1 MAIVKIQITGMTC
14 DHCAKNAEDALNAL
28 DGVKA
33 TVSYQDGMAN
43 VETRGVVDEIQL
55 LKVVESRGYGA
66 TLLDDNDSVT
76 QRGRGNGLHIAIVG
90 TGSGAFAA
98 AIRAVER
105 GATVTIIEGG
115 EVIGGTCVNVGC
127 VPSKIFI
134 RGADIAHVQGHHR
147 FDGVTLNK
155 PIIDRKAMV
164 AQQQQWVEK
173 LRYAKYESIL
183 ESNPGIKLVRGMAR
197 FKDASTL
204 IVTKK
209 DIQGNTGEIEIK
221 ADRILLAVGA
231 SPSIPDITGLKD
243 TPYWTSTE
251 ALAADSIPEHLIV
264 LGASVVALELAQAF
278 RHIGSEVSVLAR
290 STLLSKEDPQ
300 IGKGLTAAFETEGIK
315 VMLDTT
321 PDSVSHDARQFSL
334 QTNNGEVVGDQLLVA
349 TGRAPNTATLDLN
362 KAGVR
367 TDKRGGIIVDDYM
380 RTNVENI
387 YAAGDCTNQPQFVYV
402 AAAAGTRAARNMTGD
417 DIAMDLSVMPAVV
430 FTDPQVG
437 TVGLTE
443 QQAADQGLEVESRTL
458 DLENVPRAL
467 ANMDTRGFIKLVAE
481 KDSGRIVGC
490 QVLAHEGGEIIQT
503 AALAIRNKMTTA
515 ELADQLF
522 PYLTMV
528 EGLKL
533 CAQTFRKDVKQ
544 LSCCAG

>member
-1 MAIVKIQITGMTC
+1 MTTVNIEINGMTC
-14 DHCAKNAEDALNAL
+14 DHCAQTAQDALNAL

-33 TVSYQDGMAN
+33 SVSYNEGQASI
-43 VETRGVVDEIQL
+43 ETQGAVDNSQL
-55 LKVVESRGYGA
+55 LKAIESKGYSA
-66 TLLDDNDSVT
+66 SLINDDGTKTGS
-76 QRGRGNGLHIAIVG
+76 GGSGLHIAIVG

-98 AIRAVER
+98 AIKAAEQ

-115 EVIGGTCVNVGC
+115 DVIGGTCVNIGC

-134 RGADIAHVQGHHR
+134 RGASIAHLQGHHAI
-147 FDGVTLNK
+147 DGVALNT
-155 PIIDRKAMV
+155 PAIDRKAMME
-164 AQQQQWVEK
+164 QQQEWVEK

-183 ESNPGIKLVRGMAR
+183 ETNPGINLVRGMAK
-197 FKDASTL
+197 FKDAGTL

-209 DIQGNTGEIEIK
+209 DGTEKEIK

-231 SPSIPDITGLKD
+231 SASIPNVSGLKD

-251 ALAADSIPEHLIV
+251 ALIADAVPKHLIV

-278 RHIGSEVSVLAR
+278 KHIGAEVTVLAR
-290 STLLSKEDPQ
+290 SSLLSKEDSE
-300 IGKGLTAAFETEGIK
+300 IGDGLTKVFEDEGITVK
-315 VMLDTT
+315 LNTS
-321 PDSVSHDARQFSL
+321 PESVSFDGKQFIL
-334 QTNNGEVVGDQLLVA
+334 KTNNGDVTGDKLLVA
-349 TGRAPNTATLDLN
+349 TGRAPNSAALDLD
-362 KAGVR
+362 KAGVK
-367 TDKRGGIIVDDYM
+367 TDKRGSIIIDDHM
-380 RTNVENI
+380 RTNVANI
-387 YAAGDCTNQPQFVYV
+387 YAAGDCTSQPQFVYV

-417 DIAMDLSVMPAVV
+417 DVAIDLSVMPAVV

-443 QQAADQGLEVESRTL
+443 QQAKDQGLEVDSRTL

-503 AALAIRNKMTTA
+503 ATLAISNRMTIDS
-515 ELADQLF
+515 LANQLF

-533 CAQTFRKDVKQ
+533 TAQTFNKDVKQ